1 MSNIDFG
8 HDIRILEN
16 EPLSKHSSFRIGGP
30 AKYAL
35 FPKSSDELIYVVNTC
50 KQSDIQF
57 KIVGNASNI
66 LFDDKGFDGAV
77 IFTEGLDSIEYI
89 HRPDATF
96 IKVGA
101 GVSLTNLA
109 SVSGKKHSL
118 SGLEFA
124 YGIPGTVGGAIY
136 MNAGAYGGQMSDVV
150 VESTYYD
157 IEQDRTVTI
166 TSETHKFGY
175 RHSIYCEHPEYVIL
189 SATLKLIQSDPEK
202 IFSDMSKNMASRKEK
217 QPLEYPSA
225 GSTFKRPEGYFAGK
239 LIEDSGL
246 KGYRV
251 GGAQISEKHAGFT
264 VNRGGA
270 TSKDVLTLIE
280 YTKDNVKKNYG
291 VELECEIIYI
301 PYNSKGIV

>member
-8 HDIRILEN
+8 NSIKVLIN

-30 AKYAL
+30 CEYAL
-35 FPKSSDELIYVVNTC
+35 FPKNSDELIYAVNTC
-50 KQSDIQF
+50 KQSGIQF

-66 LFDDKGFDGAV
+66 LFDDKGFNGAI

-89 HRPDATF
+89 HKPDSTF

-101 GVSLTNLA
+101 GVSLTALA
-109 SVSGKKHSL
+109 ASAGKKHSL

-124 YGIPGTVGGAIY
+124 YGIPGTVGGAVY
-136 MNAGAYGGQMSDVV
+136 MNAGAYGGQMSDIV
-150 VESTYYD
+150 VESTFYD
-157 IEQDRTVTI
+157 ISQDKTVTLACD
-166 TSETHKFGY
+166 EHNFGY
-175 RHSIYCEHPEYVIL
+175 RHSIYCEHPEYIIL
-189 SATLKLIQSDPEK
+189 SATLKLTEADMEA
-202 IFSDMSKNMASRKEK
+202 IFSTMTKNMTSRKEK

-270 TSKDVLTLIE
+270 ASKDVLELIE
-280 YTKDNVKKNYG
+280 LTKEAVKKNYG

-301 PYNSKGIV
+301 PYNSKG